1 MKSELLNSLSKPELC
16 ELMLLGYEALKCD
29 CQNDIDLLVGKLK
42 KFFYF
47 ENALFVKSNV
57 IELLDPANN
66 SPTIQ
71 INNIS
76 YPAGYMDLYFER
88 QFFNND
94 AAFIEW
100 ITNMSPV
107 NWLDIDKSCG
117 FNYPVSVSANDFN
130 LNDGWTCGTL
140 DPSTMDCH
148 GFYLGSDK
156 IASCLRTYKII
167 EYITPF
173 LTQAYQSFLCTRRTN
188 PVGLTRREVEVL
200 NWVKEGKSSWEISL
214 IISCSKRTVD
224 FHIKNIKVKLNAVTR
239 PQAVAT
245 GLKKGIIHF

>member
-1 MKSELLNSLSKPELC
+1 MKPELLNYLSKPDLC

-29 CQNDIDLLVGKLK
+29 CQKGIDSLVEKLK
-42 KFFYF
+42 NLFHF
-47 ENALFVKSNV
+47 ENAILAKSNV
-57 IELLDPANN
+57 NELLNPANN
-66 SPTIQ
+66 SPTIL

-76 YPAGYMDLYFER
+76 YPAGYMDLYFEK
-88 QFFNND
+88 QFFKND
-94 AAFIEW
+94 AAFLEW

-107 NWLDIDKSCG
+107 NWLDIDKKCG

-130 LNDGWTCGTL
+130 MHDGWTCGSV

-156 IASCLRTYKII
+156 VDNSVRTYKII

-173 LTQAYQSFLCTRRTN
+173 LTQAFQRLLSTTRTN
-188 PVGLTRREVEVL
+188 PVGLTKREIEVL

-224 FHIKNIKVKLNAVTR
+224 FHIKNIKIKLNAVNR

-245 GLKKGIIHF
+245 GLQKGIIHF